1 MIAKEELPISEMI
14 RIVKE
19 ANPSLDQVQVI
30 VVCNILYNNGYRRVG
45 PKIEDEPRNL
55 NEELGI
61 LGH

>member
-1 MIAKEELPISEMI
+1 MVAKEELPISEMI

-19 ANPSLDQVQVI
+19 ANPGLDQVQVI
-30 VVCNILYNNGYRRVG
+30 VVCNILYNNGYRRVE
-45 PKIEDEPRNL
+45 PKIEDKPRNL